1 MVDFQTK
8 KMRNSFLTA
17 LFVTAVYTFLY
28 VPIIVLVVFSFNR
41 AAFPAPWTEFTFHWY
56 EQLWYNSD
64 QIWHALYNSLIVS
77 CSATA
82 LSLIMGI
89 ALMYYVVRGGK
100 AKTIMNIFYANLIV
114 PEIVM
119 VVGLLGLFT
128 FFSVP
133 LGKMAL
139 IAGHTLLGLGY
150 AVPLL
155 YMRYEEIDCRLIEA
169 SLDLGANYTQT
180 FMKIIMPLLLPA
192 IIMAALLVFIISF
205 DDFVIS
211 YFCAG
216 MTSQTLPVYLL
227 SMLRTGASPV
237 INALSTGLLFLSGF
251 LVLGFCVL
259 RVRMNTFNRQN

>member
-1 MVDFQTK
+1 MNSRTK
-8 KMRNSFLTA
+8 KTSTFFFV
-17 LFVTAVYTFLY
+17 LFVSAVYAFLY
-28 VPIIVLVVFSFNR
+28 VPIIVLVVFSFNK
-41 AAFPAPWTEFTFHWY
+41 AAFPAPWGGFTFYWY

-64 QIWHALYNSLIVS
+64 QVWHALYNSLVVS
-77 CSATA
+77 CSATF
-82 LSLIMGI
+82 LSLLMGI
-89 ALMYYVVRGGK
+89 ALIFYSVRTGGGK
-100 AKTIMNIFYANLIV
+100 AKKIMNLFYTNLVV

-119 VVGLLGLFT
+119 VVGLLGLFN

-133 LGKMAL
+133 LGKAAL

-155 YMRYEEIDCRLIEA
+155 YVRYEEIDEHLIEA

-180 FMKIIMPLLLPA
+180 FMKIVFPLLLPA
-192 IIMAALLVFIISF
+192 LLVAALLVFIISF

-216 MTSQTLPVYLL
+216 TTSQTLPVLLL

-237 INALSTGLLFLSGF
+237 INALSTGLLVLSSF
-251 LVLGFCVL
+251 LVLGFCLL
-259 RVRMNTFNRQN
+259 RVRMNMFNRTD